1 MDQQHLMKRDRLN
14 RLEAAAYITAQYFPC
29 SKATLDKHASKFTG
43 PDYSSIGPNAGG
55 RAFYQA
61 DDLDAWCNKQF
72 QIPLNRKKRDWAEQK
87 LAKAG

>member
-1 MDQQHLMKRDRLN
+1 MDQQTSMKPDRLN
-14 RLEAAAYITAQYFPC
+14 RLEAAAYITAHYFPC
-29 SKATLDKHASKFTG
+29 SKATLDKHASQCTG

-61 DDLDAWCNKQF
+61 DDLDAWCKKQF
-72 QIPLNRKKRDWAEQK
+72 QTPANRKKRDWAATK